1 MMTAIRKATTD
12 KDFVA
17 WTKKA
22 EFPLTNLYGS
32 DAGACFLS
40 FMKFYEE
47 LAPVFKNILK

>member
-1 MMTAIRKATTD
+1 MTAIRKATTH

-17 WTKKA
+17 WAKKA

-32 DAGACFLS
+32 DAGATCLS

-47 LAPVFKNILK
+47 LVLVFKNILK